1 MSVQIIGLYY
11 PDACRTKPAVP
22 ARKKETSSSCFLL
35 LEVLVPAKVVLQPQ
49 HNNYL
54 TIIRSPNNSSLNEY
68 WNS

>member
-1 MSVQIIGLYY
+1 MLAEQNLLSLQE
-11 PDACRTKPAVP
+11 
-22 ARKKETSSSCFLL
+22 KKETSSSCFLL

-49 HNNYL
+49 HNNNL